1 VGPDEEDVMVWADVL
16 DLLAAG
22 RGEPL
27 TCPHCGAKPLDV
39 EEQPGGSTRVSCPK
53 CTRFIEGRF
62 S

>member
-1 VGPDEEDVMVWADVL
+1 MVWADVL
-16 DLLAAG
+16 DALAAR

-27 TCPHCGAKPLDV
+27 TCPLCGARPLDV
-39 EEQPGGSTRVSCPK
+39 EQLPSGATRVTCPK